1 MRGWHDAGVPVE
13 SHLQMIQATISRLTS
28 QSTAVKGWCVTLTAA
43 LLGFGVTTT
52 TAFAALLAL
61 YVTVV
66 FAVLDGYYL
75 ALERGY
81 RELYE
86 GALAGTVGDWVMRAG
101 RPTPR
106 RIASAMLSPA
116 TALLYGTSLVV
127 IVGVGTYLLLR

>member
-1 MRGWHDAGVPVE
+1 VE
-13 SHLQMIQATISRLTS
+13 SHLQMIQATVSRLTS

-52 TAFAALLAL
+52 TALAALLAL

-75 ALERGY
+75 ALERSY

-86 GALAGTVGDWVMRAG
+86 GALAGTVGDWVMRAS
-101 RPTPR
+101 RPTVR
-106 RIASAMLSPA
+106 GILAAIASPA
-116 TALLYGTSLVV
+116 TALLYGTSALVV
-127 IVGVGTYLLLR
+127 LAVGTYLVLR